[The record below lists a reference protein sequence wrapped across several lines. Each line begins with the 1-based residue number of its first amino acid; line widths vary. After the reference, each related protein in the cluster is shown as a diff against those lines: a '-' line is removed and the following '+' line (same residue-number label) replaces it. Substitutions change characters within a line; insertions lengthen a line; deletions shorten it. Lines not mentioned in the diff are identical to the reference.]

1 MLELVCHFIICFL
14 IAICFLVFYVLSL
27 TCLCVTECFRILFWF
42 TYSVF
47 VFLNMSPYVD
57 FKVVILGNSLRVYDL
72 QSLPFSLTRLFLFYE
87 GKNKG
92 LYQQVL
98 KGHLQLQSLVI
109 FMTVPSLAS
118 LLPILSSSSP
128 LLSL

>member
-1 MLELVCHFIICFL
+1 
-14 IAICFLVFYVLSL
+14 
-27 TCLCVTECFRILFWF
+27 
-42 TYSVF
+42 
-47 VFLNMSPYVD
+47 MSPYVD
-57 FKVVILGNSLRVYDL
+57 FKVVILGISLRVYDL
-72 QSLPFSLTRLFLFYE
+72 QSLPFSLTRLFLSLLW

-92 LYQQVL
+92 LDQQVL

-118 LLPILSSSSP
+118 LLPILSSSPP